1 MNTVLSLTD
10 LDPLANLL
18 GDWSKTLN
26 TGSAIFRVAMVVILA
41 AVIGCERSSKR
52 HSAGLRTFILISFAS
67 AAAMLLDLFLMEAH
81 GCQLP
86 LLSAATLLAS
96 ALVSVNSILFS
107 SRSQIKGLTTSAGL
121 WACSVLGFTLGAGLY
136 TLTVIVFLFLLCILA
151 CFPSFEVFLKNRS
164 NHFEIHVEL

>member
-96 ALVSVNSILFS
+96 GACKRKFHFIQLPQSDKGIDYFGGTVGMQCFGIYVRCRIIYIDSYSLFVSFVYS
-107 SRSQIKGLTTSAGL
+107 
-121 WACSVLGFTLGAGLY
+121 C
-136 TLTVIVFLFLLCILA
+136 LL
-151 CFPSFEVFLKNRS
+151 SFF
-164 NHFEIHVEL
+164 